1 MVSFYRRTLEIALRH
16 QFITLMTFLATA
28 AFTVVLYIQIPKGFF
43 PPQDTGVVLGVT
55 EGAQDVS
62 FKEMSR
68 IQQKLAAIVQQDPDV
83 SGYGMT
89 VGAGVGGQTTNNGRS
104 TSR

>member
-1 MVSFYRRTLEIALRH
+1 M
-16 QFITLMTFLATA
+16 
-28 AFTVVLYIQIPKGFF
+28 VLYIQIPKGFF

-68 IQQKLAAIVQQDPDV
+68 IQQELAAIVQQDPDV

-89 VGAGVGGQTTNNGRS
+89 VGAGVGGQTTNNGRIYIALKPWDERVGG
-104 TSR
+104 TAQDFIARCGRRRRR